1 MTAAS
6 EVSRLQYGKA
16 WVRIYPSRQALGT
29 AGGADAAR
37 LIAEAV
43 RERGRARIIVAT
55 GNSQLDVI
63 PSLVDTP
70 GVPWAAVEVFHLDDY
85 IGMPQTHPS
94 SFRYWIKHRIED
106 RVHPGTVNYIQVDA
120 ADLDGELERY
130 RTLLNESPIDLAF
143 VGFGENGHIA
153 FNDPHVADFQDPA
166 TIKRVVIDEAS
177 RRQQAGE
184 GHFESPSAVPQDA
197 VTVTCSALLRARAW
211 ICAVPELRKA
221 QAVRDALEGPITTKC
236 PASIVRTHPQA
247 TVYLDRESASLLAS
261 YSKAKSGT

>member
-1 MTAAS
+1 MAAAS
-6 EVSRLQYGKA
+6 DVRRLLYGTA
-16 WVRIYPSRQALGT
+16 RVEIYPSRQALGLT
-29 AGGADAAR
+29 AAAEAAR
-37 LIAEAV
+37 LIAEAA

-63 PSLVDTP
+63 PALVDTP
-70 GVPWAAVEVFHLDDY
+70 GVPWKSVEVFHLDDY
-85 IGMPQTHPS
+85 IGMPPTHPS

-106 RVHPGTVNYIQVDA
+106 RVHPGVVNYIVGDA
-120 ADLDGELERY
+120 ADLDLELERY
-130 RTLLNESPIDLAF
+130 AALLNETPIDLAF

-153 FNDPHVADFQDPA
+153 FNDPHVADFDDPL
-166 TIKRVVIDEAS
+166 TIKRVAIDEAS

-184 GHFESPSAVPQDA
+184 GHFESPAAVPQDA
-197 VTVTCSALLRARAW
+197 ITVTCSALLRARAW

-221 QAVRDALEGPITTKC
+221 PAVRDALEGTITTKC
-236 PASIVRTHPQA
+236 PASIVRQHPHA